1 MSGRGTSGPP
11 IPPVPPSSGTGHP
24 NSVRSAHAGA
34 QAAPAGL
41 HDWPDDDTYAG
52 GGSHPSGRPLPKM
65 TARALL
71 DEKALTVPLTLLA
84 GGEGTSRVIDHTRI
98 QKSGLAL
105 ASHYHGIVPTRIQIL
120 GQTEQSYIDDLDAAG
135 RHRALSGFFG
145 LGLSCVILT
154 GELGPST
161 GEIMAHAERSE
172 TPLVHAGDRSSV
184 TITAL
189 HALLDERLAPRQR
202 LHGVLIDVF
211 GVGLL
216 IIGSSGVG
224 KSECALDLVMR
235 GHRLVADDVVE
246 CDYRPPGMVF
256 GAPAHLLRHHLEVR
270 GLGIL
275 NIKDLFGV
283 TAIRERKRID
293 VVVRLAEEGSKLSS
307 RDLEVDR
314 LGIDERFHA
323 ILGVSIPELVIPVRP
338 GRDMASI
345 LEVAA
350 RNELLKNAGHHAG
363 RELFGAIE
371 SAIQA
376 SDPDREHGTP
386 EAPLAAMMATPEPPP
401 ASEAGVL
408 GGVIDRLGRGY
419 QGRPAAP
426 LPPVA
431 PAIPPA
437 PRAPSARTG
446 RAPQVSEH
454 EIVRPSLVGRSDES
468 AMPPPV
474 GGGPSGRSSGASRG
488 GKGRGS

>member
-1 MSGRGTSGPP
+1 MSGRGKSGMPP
-11 IPPVPPSSGTGHP
+11 IPPSSGTGHP
-24 NSVRSAHAGA
+24 NSVRHGGPPS
-34 QAAPAGL
+34 QPPAGL
-41 HDWPDDDTYAG
+41 ADWPDDETYG
-52 GGSHPSGRPLPKM
+52 GGGTHPTGRPHPTM
-65 TARALL
+65 TPRGLL
-71 DEKALTVPLTLLA
+71 EEKALAVPLTLLA
-84 GGEGTSRVIDHTRI
+84 GHEGVHRVIDHTRI

-120 GQTEQSYIDDLDAAG
+120 GQTEQSYVNELDGPG
-135 RHRALSGFFG
+135 RARALGGFFG

-172 TPLVHAGDRSSV
+172 TPLLHSADRSSV

-216 IIGSSGVG
+216 LMGSSGVG

-293 VVVRLAEEGSKLSS
+293 VVVRLAEEGAQRLP
-307 RDLEVDR
+307 RDVEVDR
-314 LGIDERFHA
+314 LGIDERFHT

-371 SAIQA
+371 SAIRA
-376 SDPDREHGTP
+376 SDLGRGEGTP
-386 EAPLAAMMATPEPPP
+386 ETPAAAMMATPEPPP
-401 ASEAGVL
+401 SSEAGHAL
-408 GGVIDRLGRGY
+408 GGVIDRSGRGY
-419 QGRPAAP
+419 QRPAAP
-426 LPPVA
+426 RHEPVVA
-431 PAIPPA
+431 
-437 PRAPSARTG
+437 ARTPSTG
-446 RAPQVSEH
+446 RPPFVSEH
-454 EIVRPSLVGRSDES
+454 EISRSGAWRNDES

-474 GGGPSGRSSGASRG
+474 GGGAAGLGPHGGR
-488 GKGRGS
+488 GKGR